1 MGKTEH
7 AGKFQKQGLTFD
19 DVLLVPAESNIL
31 PADIDLHTKLTKKIT
46 LNIPLVSS
54 AMDTVTEY
62 RMAIAVAREG
72 GIGII
77 HKNMSIGAQAE
88 QVDMVK
94 RSENGVITNPFWLAP
109 GHTLGEA
116 DALMAKYRIS
126 GVPICDNGKLIGIIT
141 NRDMKFETDM
151 TQLVDDVMTHKN
163 LITAPEG
170 TTLDEAR
177 QILHQHRIEKLPIV
191 D

>member
-77 HKNMSIGAQAE
+77 
-88 QVDMVK
+88 
-94 RSENGVITNPFWLAP
+94 
-109 GHTLGEA
+109 
-116 DALMAKYRIS
+116 
-126 GVPICDNGKLIGIIT
+126 
-141 NRDMKFETDM
+141 
-151 TQLVDDVMTHKN
+151 
-163 LITAPEG
+163 
-170 TTLDEAR
+170 
-177 QILHQHRIEKLPIV
+177 
-191 D
+191 